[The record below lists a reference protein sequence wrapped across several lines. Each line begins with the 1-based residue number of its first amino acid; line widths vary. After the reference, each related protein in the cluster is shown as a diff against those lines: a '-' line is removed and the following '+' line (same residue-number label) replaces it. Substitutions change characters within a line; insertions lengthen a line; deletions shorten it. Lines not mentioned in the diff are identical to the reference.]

1 MQARTAA
8 AAAPRRLQNGYK
20 LVDLVQ
26 GRGGRSRGGGGE
38 EERQGRKGV
47 CVCEGETEG
56 GDGVGYWW
64 WWGVAGGAGSPW
76 ILPMCSHEGRDTVL
90 RPTD

>member
-1 MQARTAA
+1 MQAHTAAA

-26 GRGGRSRGGGGE
+26 GRGGHSRGGGGE

-47 CVCEGETEG
+47 CVCVTERQKE
-56 GDGVGYWW
+56 VM
-64 WWGVAGGAGSPW
+64 V
-76 ILPMCSHEGRDTVL
+76 
-90 RPTD
+90 